1 MYLVKLI
8 HAASRYLAV
17 PPIQSQLTLP
27 ANIDLGS
34 YQWTK
39 NGFDIAQIIGAFQLA
54 VAAIV
59 TNLFGYS
66 NVSIISI

>member
-27 ANIDLGS
+27 ANIDVS
-34 YQWTK
+34 H
-39 NGFDIAQIIGAFQLA
+39 QLA
-54 VAAIV
+54 LIFEMNLIFE
-59 TNLFGYS
+59 TNL
-66 NVSIISI
+66 IM